1 MKILIIGEYC
11 VDKFVYCETNR
22 LSPEAPVP
30 VLTPKYIIQ
39 NDGMAGNVVRNIIAI
54 DKTAS
59 ILGTFQKDEPITKTR
74 YIDEKSNHMFFRVD
88 EGDSVITPFK
98 LTQKIVH
105 DILWSD
111 AVIVSDY
118 DKGFLTQKDLYDISV
133 VAANRFSILDTKKTI
148 TNTASKSLTS
158 YFDFIKLNEKE
169 YERNKD
175 IASNSLYEDRFITT
189 LGAKGAKYKDKIYPS
204 TAPKETIDVSGAG
217 DTFISAFT
225 IKYLQTNSIEESIIF
240 ANDMC
245 SIVVSKRGVTTP

>member
-1 MKILIIGEYC
+1 MTILVIGEYC

-30 VLTPKYIIQ
+30 VLTPKYIVQ

-54 DKTAS
+54 EKTAS

-88 EGDSVITPFK
+88 EGDNVVTPFK
-98 LTQKIVH
+98 LTKKIVY

-111 AVIVSDY
+111 AIIVSDY

-133 VAANRFSILDTKKTI
+133 VAANRFSILDTKKI
-148 TNTASKSLTS
+148 IDKSTVS
-158 YFDFIKLNEKE
+158 YFKFIKLNEKE
-169 YERNKD
+169 RERNKD
-175 IASNSLYEDRFITT
+175 IAANPNYLNKFITT

>member
-1 MKILIIGEYC
+1 MKILVIGEYC

-54 DKTAS
+54 EKTAS

-88 EGDSVITPFK
+88 EGDNVITPFK
-98 LTQKIVH
+98 LTQKIVY

-133 VAANRFSILDTKKTI
+133 VAANRFSILDTKKI
-148 TNTASKSLTS
+148 IDKSTVS
-158 YFDFIKLNEKE
+158 YFKFIKLNEKE
-169 YERNKD
+169 RERNKD

>member
-1 MKILIIGEYC
+1 MKILVIGEYC

-30 VLTPKYIIQ
+30 VLTPKYIVQ
-39 NDGMAGNVVRNIIAI
+39 NDGMAGNVIRNIIAI
-54 DKTAS
+54 EKTAS

-88 EGDSVITPFK
+88 EGDNVVTPFK
-98 LTQKIVH
+98 LTKKIVY

-133 VAANRFSILDTKKTI
+133 VAANRFSILDTKKI
-148 TNTASKSLTS
+148 IDKSTAS
-158 YFDFIKLNEKE
+158 YFKFIKLNEKE
-169 YERNKD
+169 RERNKD
-175 IASNSLYEDRFITT
+175 IAANPNYLNKFITT

-245 SIVVSKRGVTTP
+245 SVVVSKRGVTTP

>member
-1 MKILIIGEYC
+1 MKILVIGEYC

-30 VLTPKYIIQ
+30 VLTPKYIVQ

-54 DKTAS
+54 EKTAS

-88 EGDSVITPFK
+88 EGDNVVTPFK
-98 LTQKIVH
+98 LTKKIVY

-133 VAANRFSILDTKKTI
+133 VAANRFSILDTKKI
-148 TNTASKSLTS
+148 IDKSTVS
-158 YFDFIKLNEKE
+158 YFKFIKLNEKE
-169 YERNKD
+169 RERNKD
-175 IASNSLYEDRFITT
+175 IATNPNYLNKFITT